1 MKFGFIGAGNM
12 GGAILRGALT
22 AKVLEGGSTYV
33 CGRDA
38 EKAKRI
44 AEELGCNACGSVE
57 DLARACDYIIVG
69 VKPKDMD
76 GVLAQVRNATTACA
90 LSAKTVVS
98 MAAGIKIAHIE
109 EALGV
114 DAKVV
119 RIMPNTPAMVG
130 AAMTSVSRNA
140 FVTDED
146 MATVMKI
153 FNAIG
158 MAVEVPEDMIHT
170 VIGVSGSSPAYT
182 YLYID
187 ALIKEAVKEG
197 MDEKQARVF
206 ASQAVI
212 GAAKM
217 VLESDEDPQILCKN
231 VCSPGGTTIE
241 AVTVLKNEGFEDLV
255 MKAFKA
261 CTDKSKL
268 MSGEK

>member
-12 GGAILRGALT
+12 GGAILRGALA
-22 AKVLEGGSTYV
+22 AKVLDGSSTYI
-33 CGRDA
+33 CGRDSD
-38 EKAKRI
+38 KAKRT
-44 AEELGCNACGSVE
+44 AQELGCGVFGSVE
-57 DLARACDYIIVG
+57 ELSRTCDIIIVG

-76 GVLAQVRNATTACA
+76 EVLLQVRNATTACA
-90 LSAKTVVS
+90 LSAKVVVS
-98 MAAGIKIAHIE
+98 MAAGVKIAHIE
-109 EALGV
+109 EMLGV

-119 RIMPNTPAMVG
+119 RIMPNTPAMVK
-130 AAMTSVSRNA
+130 AAMTSVSRNR
-140 FVTDED
+140 FVTDEE
-146 MATVMKI
+146 MQTVMKL

-197 MDEKQARVF
+197 MTEKQARIF
-206 ASQAVI
+206 AAQAVI

-241 AVTVLKNEGFEDLV
+241 AVTVLKNEGFEELV